1 MSKSVVT
8 FIHMS
13 ALSAAR
19 YRLHYLLT
27 YLLSTYILSYLLT
40 YLPNKLDLAE
50 ETAQPRKTVGTCFS
64 LIKVKPIIHVVSI
77 VAYNARIC
85 N

>member
-1 MSKSVVT
+1 
-8 FIHMS
+8 MS

-27 YLLSTYILSYLLT
+27 YLLT

-64 LIKVKPIIHVVSI
+64 LIKVKLVNYVIHVVSI